1 MSFDELILSLTEMA
15 ATFKDVGNVKQ
26 TISDIKSK
34 NLPHH
39 YQKPLVAIA
48 NDADR
53 DAMIDR
59 IIAKVFGNENVNPNI
74 NSKKELQDALEK
86 AVIEVS
92 REMDSKF
99 VRPVQGVAAN
109 YLGRWLGTNINV
121 EYSRGGETELE
132 NKGASVIAAKE
143 VLTKTL
149 TPTAKEKEEL
159 KQEEQPTA
167 EQPAAKEEGS
177 TVSPT
182 DDKGQKIESLEE
194 EHSIVEHFFNQ
205 FEEQVAKLNKKFARD
220 GVPQITIQRTGE
232 EMVPVVGKAKENFG
246 LEEPK
251 LKKIKFKM
259 QVPPLVVPG
268 GWKFIGRV
276 DHTDVGNLIVSV
288 PGTEHKKDLHAMFGK
303 SQPSHCDHCGKV
315 KKRTSTFVVLD
326 EKGKIQR
333 FGRQCLQKY
342 IAGGERAFNQMKDFI
357 KLMSDIAEG
366 LKEME
371 QHSYGT
377 EREDGGG
384 YDGGGGGGGQSKEFG
399 INVTV
404 GLTLYLLSKGIR
416 FISRKQATARNEE
429 YGSNN
434 FVMPT
439 SDLILSVLDGDLFS
453 KASRVG
459 PEKLEGEDKIAYD
472 AVAVWSEHSEEFKK
486 HTKDFVEWGIKEA
499 QEALKDPNNQYRELN
514 QNLLTVLTAAKERT
528 EAYVPKR
535 YLGTIVSAVARYS
548 KFIEKQKNAE
558 LDKGNKSEKEPEF
571 VGVIGG
577 AIGDIKKPIRQKMES
592 KGIKVNYDEYPYNGP
607 IDVTVVNSPKAFS
620 SDFGVS
626 YLYNFKDSHNN
637 RYAYFSTTDLGLE
650 QGDKAK
656 IVRASVKRHDTKY
669 GKSTLI
675 GGNSPVKT
683 VIETGSTEVKESISF
698 EDYYKETLEEKSP
711 CWKGYKQIG
720 MKKKGKKKVPNCVP
734 VED

>member
-1 MSFDELILSLTEMA
+1 MDTNFDSLLNSLFEMA

-26 TISDIKSK
+26 TISDIKAK

-39 YQKPLVAIA
+39 YQKPLVAIVD
-48 NDADR
+48 DADR

-59 IIAKVFGNENVNPNI
+59 IIAKVFGAENYHPDL

-92 REMDSKF
+92 REPDSKF
-99 VRPVQGVAAN
+99 KRPVQGVAAN

-121 EYSRGGETELE
+121 EFSRGGEKELE
-132 NKGASVIAAKE
+132 TKGAPVIAAKE
-143 VLTKTL
+143 ILNKTL
-149 TPTAKEKEEL
+149 TPTAKEREEL
-159 KQEEQPTA
+159 AQVEQPSSQST
-167 EQPAAKEEGS
+167 EEISSEVS
-177 TVSPT
+177 TGRESE
-182 DDKGQKIESLEE
+182 DIKSLEQ
-194 EHSIVEHFFNQ
+194 EHSLVEGWFNHFM
-205 FEEQVAKLNKKFARD
+205 EEVAKLNKKFARD
-220 GVPQITIQRTGE
+220 GIPQITVKQTGE

-246 LEEPK
+246 LQEPK

-268 GWKFIGRV
+268 GYKFIGRV

-315 KKRTSTFVVLD
+315 KKRTSTFVVID
-326 EKGKIQR
+326 EKGNIQR

-342 IAGGERAFNQMKDFI
+342 IAGGAKAFNQMKDFI

-366 LKEME
+366 LREME
-371 QHSYGT
+371 RNSYGT
-377 EREDGGG
+377 EHEDGGG
-384 YDGGGGGGGQSKEFG
+384 YDGGGGYGGQFKEFA
-399 INVTV
+399 INDTV

-416 FISRKQATARNEE
+416 FISKKQATLRNDEF
-429 YGSNN
+429 GSNS

-439 SDLILSVLDGDLFS
+439 SDLILSVLDGGLFS

-459 PEKLEGEDKIAYD
+459 PAKLEGEDKIAYD
-472 AVAVWSEHSEEFKK
+472 AVAVWSAHSEEFKK

-499 QEALKDPNNQYRELN
+499 QDALKDPSNQYAELN
-514 QNLLTVLTAAKERT
+514 QNLLKVLTAAKERT

-535 YLGTIVSAVARYS
+535 YLGTIVSAVARYAR
-548 KFIEKQKNAE
+548 FVEKQKNAK
-558 LDKGNKSEKEPEF
+558 LDNGNKSEKEPDF
-571 VGVIGG
+571 VGVVGG
-577 AIGDIKKPIRQKMES
+577 AIGDIKQKVRQKMEDR
-592 KGIKVNYDEYPYNGP
+592 GIKVNYDEYPYNGP

-626 YLYNFKDSHNN
+626 YLYNFKDNHNN
-637 RYAYFSTTDLGLE
+637 KYAYFSTTDLNLE

-683 VIETGSTEVKESISF
+683 AIEVNGKEA
-698 EDYYKETLEEKSP
+698 E
-711 CWKGYKQIG
+711 
-720 MKKKGKKKVPNCVP
+720 
-734 VED
+734 